1 MTTFY
6 CLHFSMRWIRP
17 STLGRTLAVVWL
29 VLIAGGLIAT
39 GQSPGAGYVT
49 VHLDTVTPQLEA
61 YGQVEPITVLP
72 VSAAQAGVIAGLKT
86 LPGMHVRA
94 GQELAHLNG
103 PEITA
108 LLLQSQADVRS
119 AQAQLST
126 AQKSLAIQK
135 QQLAAHLST
144 RQVVHQAESAV
155 AQAQT
160 GFDNAQSHLQAV
172 HQMMTL
178 SAPASATVLAV
189 NATDG
194 ELVSAGQPILT
205 LQTANRLWLKASY
218 YGADLTAI
226 RVGMTGSFSPSDGGE
241 SVPVKVSAVFGSLGV
256 GGAESIGLVTT
267 TPKSRWM
274 NGEFGKVTLDSP
286 QRMLVAVPTRSLILD
301 QGKWWVM
308 VHTAQGDHPQ
318 SVVPGPARGWQTFL
332 EHGLEP
338 GAQVVVENAYLL
350 FHRGISQSYQT
361 PD

>member
-6 CLHFSMRWIRP
+6 CLHFSMRWTR
-17 STLGRTLAVVWL
+17 RRVLAAVWL
-29 VLIAGGLIAT
+29 LFSAGGLLAR
-39 GQSPGAGYVT
+39 GQSASAGYVT
-49 VHLDTVTPQLEA
+49 VQLSAVTPHLEA

-72 VSAAQAGVIAGLKT
+72 VSAAQAGVIAGLKA

-108 LLLQSQADVRS
+108 LLLQSEADVRS
-119 AQAQLST
+119 AQAQLNAT
-126 AQKSLAIQK
+126 QKSLAIQK

-155 AQAQT
+155 AQAQRT
-160 GFDNAQSHLQAV
+160 FDNAESRLQAV

-194 ELVSAGQPILT
+194 ELVSVGQPILM

-226 RVGMTGSFSPSDGGE
+226 RVGMTGSFSPSDSGE
-241 SVPVKVSAVFGSLGV
+241 SVPVKVSAVFGSLMT
-256 GGAESIGLVTT
+256 GGGESIALVTT
-267 TPKSRWM
+267 APKSRWI
-274 NGEFGKVTLDSP
+274 NGEFGTVTLNSP
-286 QRMLVAVPTRSLILD
+286 QRKLVAVPTRSLILD

-308 VHTAQGDHPQ
+308 VHTSQGDHPQ
-318 SVVPGPARGWQTFL
+318 AVVPGLARGWQTFL
-332 EHGLEP
+332 ERGLEP